1 MPKRFPHLVASITT
15 VFCLGACQSAVVQ
28 EFPLTKLKAE
38 STLDRGIREYDDG
51 DYRLAA
57 RTIQSAID
65 LGLTSR
71 SQGRAHKYLAFMHCA
86 ASRAAECRGEFQLAL
101 TADPRLTLKAEES
114 GHPAWGPVFD
124 RVKSE
129 RPKQ

>member
-1 MPKRFPHLVASITT
+1 MQSRFLRRCSI
-15 VFCLGACQSAVVQ
+15 FGALICLSACQSAVVQ

-57 RTIQSAID
+57 RTIQSALE
-65 LGLTSR
+65 LGLTTR

-86 ASRAAECRGEFQLAL
+86 ASRVAECRGEFQLAL
-101 TADPRLTLKAEES
+101 AADPRMALRPEES